1 MTGLWRAEQAELA
14 TGGEARG
21 DWTATGVSIDSR
33 TLAPGDL
40 FVALTDQRDGHDFVA
55 QALAGGAA
63 AAMVSRIPEGV
74 AEDAPLLIVED
85 VLEALRA
92 LARAAR
98 ARSAARVVAVTGSVG
113 KTSTKEML
121 RGILAGQCQDAPRPE
136 DADHDAGRDADQHT
150 DHDADHDAGHPRRR
164 CRVHAAEASFNNHWG
179 VPLTLAR
186 LPADADFAV
195 IEIGMNHPGEIA
207 PLSRLARPHVALI
220 TTVVAAHMAAF
231 DTLEDIAREK
241 AAIFEGL
248 EPGGAAVFPDD
259 LPVSPVLHRAAYA
272 AGAEAITF
280 GAAPG
285 AHLCCLQ
292 ARPGPEA
299 TVVRASHRENEF
311 LFKLMTPGAH
321 FAANALGALG
331 VVDAL
336 GGDVAVAAADLARW
350 QPPPGRGAR
359 ETIVLDVV
367 DDHLTLSLIDD
378 AYNANPASMAAAL
391 AVLAA
396 SEPADGVGRIARGR
410 RVAILGDMLEL
421 GDSEA
426 EDHRAL
432 AGLPAMAA
440 VDLVHCAGPRMR
452 ALYDALPESR
462 RGEWH
467 ETAEPLAA
475 RAHSLVDAGD
485 TILVKGSKGSRV
497 SLVVEAIRKLGRAA
511 PADTKDAT

>member
-40 FVALTDQRDGHDFVA
+40 FVALADQRDGHDFVA
-55 QALAGGAA
+55 RALAKGAA

-74 AEDAPLLIVED
+74 AEDAPLLIVDD
-85 VLEALRA
+85 VLAALRA

-98 ARSAARVVAVTGSVG
+98 ARTSARVVAVTGSVG

-121 RGILAGQCQDAPRPE
+121 RVILAGQCERGGGGEGGGGEGGGAMQ
-136 DADHDAGRDADQHT
+136 
-150 DHDADHDAGHPRRR
+150 
-164 CRVHAAEASFNNHWG
+164 VHAAEASFNNHWG

-186 LPADADFAV
+186 LPADAEFAV
-195 IEIGMNHPGEIA
+195 IEIGMNHPGEIV
-207 PLSRLARPHVALI
+207 PLAKLARPHVALI

-241 AAIFEGL
+241 AAIFQGL
-248 EPGGAAVFPDD
+248 EPGGAAVIPDD
-259 LPVSPVLHRAAYA
+259 LAISPVLHRAAFQ
-272 AGAEAITF
+272 AGAEVITF
-280 GAAPG
+280 GAVPG
-285 AHLCCLQ
+285 ADLCSTEL
-292 ARPGPEA
+292 RPGPEA
-299 TVVRASHRENEF
+299 TVVRACHREAGF
-311 LFKLMTPGAH
+311 LFKLATPGVH
-321 FAANALGALG
+321 FATNALGALG

-359 ETIVLDVV
+359 ETIVLDAV
-367 DDHLTLSLIDD
+367 DDHLTLGLIDD

-396 SEPADGVGRIARGR
+396 SEPTDGVGRIARGR

-421 GDSEA
+421 GASETD
-426 EDHRAL
+426 DHRAL
-432 AGLPAMAA
+432 ADLPAMER

-452 ALYDALPESR
+452 ALYDALPDAR